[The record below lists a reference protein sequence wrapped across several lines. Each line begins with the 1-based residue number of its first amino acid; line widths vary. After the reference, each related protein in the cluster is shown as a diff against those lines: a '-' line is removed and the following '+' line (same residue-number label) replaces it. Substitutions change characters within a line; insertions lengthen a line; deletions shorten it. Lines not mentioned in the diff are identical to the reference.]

1 MIRLYYLSNT
11 YRGIVAE
18 VENADF
24 IKTENLKEQVL
35 KLFQK
40 FGYEKA
46 DDPEKLYIIENEK
59 FIRFDNDKQLR
70 EDSTIC
76 YSAVVCPQNA
86 VEVGREDGIKYI
98 IYTNEDIHTN
108 DPHIHAQAQQEKLRI
123 SLDDYTTKG
132 NMKSS
137 LKRKAIKYAEKH
149 NYDLKKRWEDIVVKK
164 ETKDGK
170 THRR

>member
-18 VENADF
+18 VENSDF

-35 KLFQK
+35 KLFQR

-46 DDPEKLYIIENEK
+46 DDPEKLYIIKDEE
-59 FIRFDNDKQLR
+59 FIRFDNDEQLE
-70 EDSTIC
+70 EDSVIC
-76 YSAVVCPQNA
+76 YSAIVCPQNA
-86 VEVGREDGIKYI
+86 VEVGYEDGIKYI
-98 IYTNEDIHTN
+98 IHANEDNHKN
-108 DPHIHAQAQQEKLRI
+108 DPHIHAQAQQENLRI
-123 SLDDYTTKG
+123 SLNDYTTKG

-137 LKRKAIKYAEKH
+137 LKRKAIKYVKEH
-149 NYDLKKRWEDIVVKK
+149 NDSLKNRWEDIVVKK

>member
-18 VENADF
+18 VENSDF

-35 KLFQK
+35 KLFQR

-46 DDPEKLYIIENEK
+46 DDPEKLYIIKDEE
-59 FIRFDNDKQLR
+59 FIRFDNDEQL
-70 EDSTIC
+70 EENSVIC
-76 YSAVVCPQNA
+76 YSAIVCPQNA
-86 VEVGREDGIKYI
+86 VEVGDEDGIKYI
-98 IYTNEDIHTN
+98 IHANEDNHKN
-108 DPHIHAQAQQEKLRI
+108 DPHIHAQAQQETLRI
-123 SLDDYTTKG
+123 SLNDYTTKG

-137 LKRKAIKYAEKH
+137 LKRKAIKYVKEH
-149 NYDLKKRWEDIVVKK
+149 NDSLKNRWEDIVVKK